1 MKRKKSIAGRL
12 GMTAFAL
19 TLVTTCI
26 SSGTLAKYTSE
37 VEGTGTAIAA
47 KWSFKAGV
55 NSESTSDSKI
65 SDFNLATTRT
75 VNSAVA
81 STKLGPGTSG
91 KSTLNFDLTGTEVT
105 TKVTAYVKITSDEAA
120 KLPTNLEIKV
130 KDGNGTKWVKPSA
143 LTNYTEV
150 ASVTK
155 KVSDI
160 STSPTGDIDVEWK
173 WTFDEESNTSKDEQD
188 TTDGKNSTKNSTGGK
203 ITVKLTAEQLETD
216 PAA

>member
-12 GMTAFAL
+12 GMAAFAL

-26 SSGTLAKYTSE
+26 SGGTLAKYTSE

-55 NSESTSDSKI
+55 NSGSTSDSKI
-65 SDFNLATTRT
+65 ADFDLSTTRT
-75 VNSAVA
+75 SNSAVA

-91 KSTLNFDLTGTEVT
+91 KSTLNFDLTGTEVS
-105 TKVTAYVKITSDEAA
+105 TKVTAYVKITSEEAA

-143 LTNYTEV
+143 LSEYTEV
-150 ASVTK
+150 ESVSK
-155 KVSDI
+155 KLSDI
-160 STSPTGDIDVEWK
+160 TTSPTGYIEVEWR
-173 WTFDEESNTSKDEQD
+173 WTFDESGNTSKDTQD
-188 TTDGKNSTKNSTGGK
+188 TDDGKDSTKNSTGGK

-216 PAA
+216 PTA